1 MTTKLKCTKLNNMT
15 KTAEDLKFT
24 VYSILEKQGVAL
36 EDVEYALEKY
46 SGTGDNTTKGI
57 AALYGLLKIY
67 GGAAAMAGAAGG
79 IGAYG
84 AGTLI
89 ENSGDKIDDQ
99 ERKIQKIRDANQ
111 QLKAIH
117 AQQQGLI

>member
-1 MTTKLKCTKLNNMT
+1 MT
-15 KTAEDLKFT
+15 KPADDLKFT
-24 VYSILEKQGVAL
+24 IYSILEKQGVSL
-36 EDVEYALEKY
+36 EDVEYALDKY
-46 SGTGDNTTKGI
+46 GGAGDNATKGI